1 MQGLR
6 WRVRRYRVEGL
17 KLIFRRWIDRRKR
30 MGRKKSASQMGRGMR
45 IVSTKQVV
53 GTGEESVECG
63 P

>member
-1 MQGLR
+1 
-6 WRVRRYRVEGL
+6 
-17 KLIFRRWIDRRKR
+17 